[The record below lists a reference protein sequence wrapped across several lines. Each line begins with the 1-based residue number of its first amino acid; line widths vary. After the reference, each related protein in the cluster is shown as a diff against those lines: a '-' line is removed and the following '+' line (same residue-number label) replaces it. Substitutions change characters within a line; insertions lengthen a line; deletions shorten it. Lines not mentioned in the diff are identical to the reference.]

1 MSNPLVTI
9 GIPCFNCERY
19 LPLLMRSIRAQTYGN
34 WEVVAIDDG
43 SNDGTRDILQ
53 AMEGPRVRVVL
64 DNQNRGLSYRLNQIA
79 DLARGELVA
88 RTDADD
94 MLLPARIER
103 QVEAFQEDPST
114 DVVSAGCYVVDNRN
128 RLRGVRR
135 IPELARTAR
144 EVMLRNG
151 PSHPTVM
158 TTRAWAQNNRYR
170 CVSRRGEDLDLWIRT
185 IEQSRVRYLPEP
197 LHVIREDTRFDGA
210 KYQST
215 IRDHQQV
222 VCSYLKEIG
231 DPWFT
236 ITVRTRLLARA
247 CGYRAGHLLGV
258 ANAMAALRNTPLP
271 EEEVRKVEHILS
283 EFSITDDAV
292 KSGTH

>member
-19 LPLLMRSIRAQTYGN
+19 LPLLMRSIEAQTYDN

-43 SNDGTRDILQ
+43 SSDRTRHILR
-53 AMEGPRVRVVL
+53 AMEGPRVHVVV

-79 DLARGELVA
+79 DLAGGALIA

-94 MLLPARIER
+94 LLLPARIER
-103 QVEAFQEDPST
+103 QVRVFQEDPST
-114 DVVSAGCYVVDNRN
+114 DVVSTGCYVVDNRN
-128 RLRGVRR
+128 HLVGVRR
-135 IPELARTAR
+135 IPELARSAR

-158 TTRAWAQNNRYR
+158 TTRAWAQDNRYR
-170 CVSRRGEDLDLWIRT
+170 CESRRGEDLDLWIRT
-185 IEQSRVRYLPEP
+185 IERSRIRFLPEP
-197 LHVIREDTRFDGA
+197 LHVIREDPQFDDA
-210 KYQST
+210 KYQRT
-215 IRDHQQV
+215 IRDHQRV
-222 VCSYLKEIG
+222 VGTYLKEIG

-236 ITVRTRLLARA
+236 FTVQARLLARA

-258 ANAMAALRNTPLP
+258 SSAMAARRNAPLP
-271 EEEVRKVEHILS
+271 EEEVREVEKVLAELGVSH
-283 EFSITDDAV
+283 EAV
-292 KSGTH
+292 MTGAN